1 MKVTD
6 IKTEVGNKILEDLA
20 SQGWK
25 TIREYSPVAFD
36 KGVDFDS
43 YTLRKGKS
51 ELNFKWNNWFEWEIV
66 GMKDELEI
74 IVEQYSLS
82 SK

>member
-36 KGVDFDS
+36 KGVDFDI
-43 YTLRKGKS
+43 
-51 ELNFKWNNWFEWEIV
+51 KWNNWFEWEIV